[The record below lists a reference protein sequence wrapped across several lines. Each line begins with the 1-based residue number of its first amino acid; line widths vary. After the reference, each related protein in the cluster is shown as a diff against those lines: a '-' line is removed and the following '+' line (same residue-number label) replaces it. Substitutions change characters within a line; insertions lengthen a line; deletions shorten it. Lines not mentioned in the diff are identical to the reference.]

1 VKTYTILGCLVTLAL
16 AGCGTN
22 ESQSKAIATANFPK
36 TWDDIDQGASPAVAG
51 QGPVDDQ
58 GTAGGG
64 AARVANGPAKAI
76 DVLTLVD
83 GTQLVGVQ
91 TQQVPGQY
99 VVIVTAGGEEHT
111 IPWARIGS
119 PGAAAAPA
127 AVPAA
132 PAGEPK
138 RGTVALKDGT
148 KITGI
153 LKQVQPGQF
162 VIVDTADGA
171 EHTISWDRVSEVSI
185 TPSH

>member
-1 VKTYTILGCLVTLAL
+1 MAREAILGCLVTLAL

-22 ESQSKAIATANFPK
+22 ESQSKAIATAKFPQ
-36 TWDDIDQGASPAVAG
+36 TWDDIDQGAPPAVAG
-51 QGPVDDQ
+51 QGPSDDH

-64 AARVANGPAKAI
+64 AARVANGPAKAV

-83 GTQLVGVQ
+83 GTQLVGVE

-99 VVIVTAGGEEHT
+99 VVLVTAGGEEHT

-119 PGAAAAPA
+119 PGAAPA
-127 AVPAA
+127 GSPAA

-138 RGTVALKDGT
+138 HGTVALKDGT

-153 LKQVQPGQF
+153 IKQVQPGQF
-162 VIVDTADGA
+162 VIVTTPDGA
-171 EHTISWDRVSEVSI
+171 EHTLSWDRVNEVSI
-185 TPSH
+185 TASH